1 MELALNNTKSS
12 LRIQVLADKS
22 YVPPRVLSNMKNILL
37 VDDDKDLSRS
47 LANLFDADKFSFDFL
62 DDGTEVQKYVEKKDD
77 LDLVMLD
84 VNLPTLSGLEVLKQ
98 IKMVKNNLP
107 VIVISGFVSTENAIE
122 AMREGA
128 FEYLTKPFEI
138 EKLIDS
144 VNKACGFKAG
154 FRNIPATAK
163 ETRVDLEIGE
173 IIGKSPEIVEIA
185 KLIGQVAKTEAA
197 VLIFGESGTGKEL
210 VARAIHRNSKRRS
223 NSFLSV
229 NCAALHETLL
239 ESELFGHEKG
249 AFTGA
254 YFKRIG
260 KFEQTDKG
268 TLFLDEIGDMSML
281 TQSKLLRVLQE
292 KCFERVG
299 GNESIDVD
307 VRIVAATNK
316 SLVQSMKEGS
326 FRVDLFYRL
335 KVFSIFIPPLR
346 ERRSDIPLLVE
357 YFVEKFAEQ
366 LGQPVKEVS
375 KQAMRQMMKYHW
387 PGNVRELENN
397 IHTSLVMSKGDTIL
411 QEDLPIFSEGST
423 KIEVDLDSLKDDYT
437 DSFKKIVDPIMPK
450 LIANS
455 PGQIYHF
462 LESAFERAV
471 ISSCLKQFDG
481 NQVKT
486 SEILGISRNTL
497 RDRISRYGLY

>member
-1 MELALNNTKSS
+1 
-12 LRIQVLADKS
+12 
-22 YVPPRVLSNMKNILL
+22 MKKILL
-37 VDDDKDLSRS
+37 VDDDKELSQS
-47 LANLFDADKFSFDFL
+47 LANLFDSDQFSFSFL
-62 DDGTEVQKYVEKKDD
+62 EDGDRVSEVVQENTD

-98 IKMVKNNLP
+98 IKEIRDELP

-128 FEYLTKPFEI
+128 YEYLTKPFEVD
-138 EKLIDS
+138 KLLATVS
-144 VNKACGFKAG
+144 KACGHTYRSRTG
-154 FRNIPATAK
+154 TPVQIHEEPGLG
-163 ETRVDLEIGE
+163 DDDE
-173 IIGKSPEIVEIA
+173 IIGRSPEIVEIA
-185 KLIGQVAKTEAA
+185 KMIGQVSKAEAA

-210 VARAIHRNSKRRS
+210 VASAIHRNSNRRS
-223 NSFLSV
+223 KPFLSV

-260 KFEQTDKG
+260 KFEQANKG

-292 KCFERVG
+292 KKFERVG
-299 GNESIDVD
+299 GNDSIEAD

-316 SLVQSMKEGS
+316 SLVQAMKEGS

-335 KVFSIFIPPLR
+335 KVFSIFLPPLR
-346 ERRSDIPLLVE
+346 ERKTDISQLVE
-357 YFVEKFAEQ
+357 HFIRKYSGQTSQREKT
-366 LGQPVKEVS
+366 VS
-375 KQAMRQMMKYHW
+375 KKAMQMLTQYQW

-397 IHTSLVMSKGDTIL
+397 VHTAIVMSKGDILQPEDFPILTEGSGSEKIDLDDL
-411 QEDLPIFSEGST
+411 QED
-423 KIEVDLDSLKDDYT
+423 YT
-437 DSFKKIVDPIMPK
+437 DAFRKIVGPIMPK
-450 LIANS
+450 LILNS
-455 PGQIYHF
+455 PGQIFHF
-462 LESAFERAV
+462 LESSFERAV
-471 ISSCLKQFDG
+471 ISSCLQQFDG

-486 SEILGISRNTL
+486 SEALGISRNTL
-497 RDRISRYGLY
+497 RDRISRFNIY

>member
-1 MELALNNTKSS
+1 
-12 LRIQVLADKS
+12 
-22 YVPPRVLSNMKNILL
+22 MKNILL

-47 LANLFDADKFSFDFL
+47 LADLFDSDKFHFNFLEDGNGVSDF
-62 DDGTEVQKYVEKKDD
+62 VESNKD

-84 VNLPTLSGLEVLKQ
+84 VNLPTLSGLEVLKE
-98 IKMVKNNLP
+98 IKKVKNNLP

-138 EKLIDS
+138 DKLVDS
-144 VNKACGFKAG
+144 VNKACGYAASKH
-154 FRNIPATAK
+154 PAITELPPIA
-163 ETRVDLEIGE
+163 EAHDIGE
-173 IIGKSPEIVEIA
+173 IVGKSPEIVEIA
-185 KLIGQVAKTEAA
+185 KLIGQVAKTDAA

-210 VARAIHRNSKRRS
+210 VAKAIHRNSKRHT
-223 NSFLSV
+223 NPFLSV

-260 KFEQTDKG
+260 KFEQAHSG

-299 GNESIDVD
+299 GNDPIDVD
-307 VRIVAATNK
+307 VRIIAATNK
-316 SLVQSMKEGS
+316 SLVQSIKDGS

-346 ERRSDIPLLVE
+346 ERRSDIPLLVD
-357 YFVEKFAEQ
+357 YFIKKFSEQ
-366 LGQPVKEVS
+366 LGQQPKEMS
-375 KQAMRQMMKYHW
+375 KKAIQSLMKYQW

-397 IHTSLVMSKGDTIL
+397 VHTSLVMSKGDTI
-411 QEDLPIFSEGST
+411 QPEDLPIFAEESNS
-423 KIEVDLDSLKDDYT
+423 VDIDLESLKDDYT
-437 DSFKKIVDPIMPK
+437 ESFSRIIEPVMSK

-462 LESAFERAV
+462 LEGSFERAV
-471 ISSCLKQFDG
+471 IKACLKHFDG

-486 SEILGISRNTL
+486 SETLGISRNTL
-497 RDRISRYGLY
+497 RDRISRYNLY